1 MSRIAHVCKCLFE
14 KSLVHLATNFE
25 NEYFTNAISVDHV
38 LSQFKKMI
46 PEYLDFFATTY
57 HDIITM
63 YDGDSYFLVCGK
75 CLLKLFEMIDIYIG
89 SYINND
95 EGHGSCIPILSTF
108 FYERIY
114 ENKVWNY
121 YIFHYWDLC
130 KQCTKSFLNTF
141 KVEFHSVYHL
151 NIS

>member
-1 MSRIAHVCKCLFE
+1 MLCIAYVCKFLFE
-14 KSLVHLATNFE
+14 KSMVSSASDFE
-25 NEYFTNAISVDHV
+25 NEYFINVRNVDRV
-38 LSQFKKMI
+38 LSQFKRMI
-46 PEYLDFFATTY
+46 PEYRDFFATTY

-95 EGHGSCIPILSTF
+95 EGHGSCIPILLTF

-114 ENKVWNY
+114 ENEVSND

-130 KQCTKSFLNTF
+130 EQCTKSFLNTF
-141 KVEFHSVYHL
+141 KAEFYSVYHF
-151 NIS
+151 NVS